1 MGPAAPDHIYIYI
14 YVTMLLISIPWPSY
28 ALQALFRIRGIHF
41 RETTPIALIKKT
53 LIKKI
58 SPRA

>member
-1 MGPAAPDHIYIYI
+1 
-14 YVTMLLISIPWPSY
+14 MLLISIPWPSY